1 MNRKITELEQ
11 KLIDDGWYL
20 NLKRYT
26 GKRSDKIECYE
37 YHKTSDIRNDGKTY
51 DQIIKLD
58 QKRSQI
64 VSFGIGNL
72 AIEYMSEE
80 ELTFVRFLYFELK
93 HFVEKLTVVEEPF
106 IYVPNLEYD
115 ERKELGPMTPEQFDE
130 LCQEQEKEGN

>member
-20 NLKRYT
+20 NLKRYM

-58 QKRSQI
+58 QKR
-64 VSFGIGNL
+64 
-72 AIEYMSEE
+72 
-80 ELTFVRFLYFELK
+80 
-93 HFVEKLTVVEEPF
+93 
-106 IYVPNLEYD
+106 
-115 ERKELGPMTPEQFDE
+115 
-130 LCQEQEKEGN
+130 